1 MTPATMNLIGA
12 VLCVSMVVGFAAFSA
27 GEAYG
32 ERNERE
38 AWRKERDAIL
48 AQWSSRVEYLCGDLM
63 RQNTAVL
70 RLREEVAAKQR
81 RVRGVLTE
89 ARRWKAVAQSLGWK
103 RETRGEM
110 HTRQRREAEESK

>member
-110 HTRQRREAEESK
+110 HARQRREAGET